1 MSMEIEYSS
10 RLPRFLFS
18 SIQKKLFKKLFNKS
32 TNQFEISLGKAR
44 FKNYVVYTY
53 FIPALKDSNK
63 KYRKVETVNET
74 YYESKECLEKT
85 TAAKL
90 KIREQDIYLNLKFS
104 EEVRLDEKSQ
114 DVQNL
119 KIIDNAS
126 RILRL
131 NIPTELFDIDI
142 SIRYIFDNTS
152 KTLAEGKR
160 KENLVKNLEL
170 DLTDFKELTI
180 NTECSKMMYDIEFE
194 LKKDVTEEV
203 LKSENHN
210 SEILFQIQNQ
220 IIELLTGVNPALEKM
235 IHNYIR
241 APQVVSLTNDIMDR
255 SKQEDF
261 VALLKTDGIRNLL
274 IITLL
279 KTKTQVYLKFYRWCS
294 VDYQLIDA
302 VECKEEEI
310 PKNISKELTINAE
323 KLIGIFDCERVYLSK
338 TQSKKIEKELKPYE
352 YFYVFDVYF
361 AFDDCRTKI
370 FEERMKAGEQ
380 IFDKFNVSEKKSFKE
395 ELGKTIYY
403 RETSLINVPFRII
416 SKKFDSKITFE
427 NIIERSK
434 VILPNVLDELADIE
448 FDGFILQAKS
458 GYGLMTKG
466 KDVFFDLT
474 KSYSF
479 KVKPLRYNTI
489 DFKLKNENSKVLPKY
504 PTEKNGLREKIDPI
518 YNLYVMGSGLEA
530 TFNLK
535 KLARTKTTERSTEI
549 LFLTPFVENTHQYN
563 AELDDEIEIL
573 AYDETKRTKV
583 LKKVHPKDIDLN
595 GKIIEMYFD
604 VDKKIWKIHRFRNDK
619 VFPNGYKTGF
629 SNMSLFFDPLR
640 LESYY
645 SPKLVTFPKELI
657 DDFHECSHIVRE
669 VIYKKMSEQ
678 MEAKRYERFQQI
690 NYLDIAA
697 GRGGDLEY
705 IFKLIKP
712 MKNDVILNL
721 FGTDISPTGLVKY
734 ALKTMK
740 LSAMNQKTVNLN
752 VIAEANGD
760 SDQNN
765 KLYNEIISRHEFEK
779 FNIVNMSFA
788 IHYISNYLKEFVDF
802 CKKTMADDCIFMLT
816 FYDSEAVIEAIP
828 NFKIF
833 TDVKIDIKKNEAYM
847 PLPTISASGYRE
859 EPCMSKNHIDFL
871 KKEFSSFCDVIEFN
885 PFFGHKSKVPDNG
898 LYFNCIKTLIFI
910 KESV

>member
-1 MSMEIEYSS
+1 MEIEYSS
-10 RLPRFLFS
+10 RLPRFIFA
-18 SIQKKLFKKLFNKS
+18 SIQKKFFKKLFNKS
-32 TNQFEISLGKAR
+32 TNQFELSLGKAR
-44 FKNYVVYTY
+44 FKNYAVYTY

-90 KIREQDIYLNLKFS
+90 KIKEHDIYLNLKYS

-119 KIIDNAS
+119 KILDNAS

-131 NIPTELFDIDI
+131 SIPTEMYNIDI
-142 SIRYIFDNTS
+142 SIRYIFANES
-152 KTLAEGKR
+152 KTITEGKQ
-160 KENLVKNLEL
+160 KENLVKSLEL
-170 DLTDFKELTI
+170 DFTDFKALTVK
-180 NTECSKMMYDIEFE
+180 TECSKMLYDIEFE
-194 LKKDVTEEV
+194 LKKHVTEEV
-203 LKSENHN
+203 LTSENYKM
-210 SEILFQIQNQ
+210 ETLFQIQNQ
-220 IIELLTGVNPALEKM
+220 IIELLTDVNPILEKM
-235 IHNYIR
+235 IHNYVR

-255 SKQEDF
+255 TNQEDF
-261 VALLKTDGIRNLL
+261 VALLKTDGVRNLL

-279 KTKTQVYLKFYRWCS
+279 KTEFRTFLKFYRWCS
-294 VDYQLIDA
+294 LDYQLLDA
-302 VECKEEEI
+302 CECEEDKL
-310 PKNISKELTINAE
+310 PKNILKDLTINNE
-323 KLIGIFDCERVYLSK
+323 KLIGIFDCERVCVTK
-338 TQSKKIEKELKPYE
+338 TQAKKSEKELKPYE
-352 YFYVFDVYF
+352 YYYVFDVYF
-361 AFDDCRTKI
+361 TFDDCRLKA
-370 FEERMKAGEQ
+370 FNDRMKLGEQ
-380 IFDKFNVSEKKSFKE
+380 LFDKFNVSDKKSFKD

-403 RETSLINVPFRII
+403 KETSLINVPFRII
-416 SKKFDSKITFE
+416 SKKFDFDITFE
-427 NIIERSK
+427 DIIERSK
-434 VILPNVLDELADIE
+434 VILPNIHDELAEIE

-458 GYGLMTKG
+458 GYELTTKG
-466 KDVFFDLT
+466 KDVLFNLT
-474 KSYSF
+474 KTYSF

-489 DFKLKNENSKVLPKY
+489 DFKLKNENSKILPKY

-518 YNLYVMGSGLEA
+518 YNLYLMGSGLES

-535 KLARTKTTERSTEI
+535 KLARTKTTERSAEI

-573 AYDETKRTKV
+573 MYDETKRTKI

-619 VFPNGYKTGF
+619 IFPNGYKIGF

-645 SPKLVTFPKELI
+645 SPKLVTFPVELI
-657 DDFHECSHIVRE
+657 NDFHDCSHIVRE
-669 VIYKKMSEQ
+669 VIYKKMAEQ

-705 IFKLIKP
+705 IFKLMKP
-712 MKNDVILNL
+712 MKDDVVLNL

-740 LSAMNQKTVNLN
+740 LSIMNQKTVNLN

-760 SDQNN
+760 SEQNS

-779 FNIVNMSFA
+779 FNIINMSFA

-816 FYDSEAVIEAIP
+816 FYDSEAVIDAIP
-828 NFKIF
+828 KFEIFKDI
-833 TDVKIDIKKNEAYM
+833 KIDIGKNEAYM
-847 PLPTISASGYRE
+847 PLPTISSSGYRE
-859 EPCMSKNHIDFL
+859 EPCMSKKHIDFL
-871 KKEFSSFCDVIEFN
+871 KKEFSAFCDVIEFN
-885 PFFGHKSKVPDNG
+885 PFFGHKSKVQDNG
-898 LYFNCIKTLIFI
+898 LYFNCVKTLIFV
-910 KESV
+910 KESI